1 VKKSIAV
8 AALAAL
14 LAAGSAAASGYR
26 IPEQSVD
33 STAKAGANI
42 ASAAGADASY
52 YNPAN
57 MAWMAA
63 DKWQVEGDLTYI
75 HLPSISYDDNR
86 SSAYNGESEKENFL
100 LPTLFLVSPDYN
112 NFRFGFSVT
121 GPYGLAKRW
130 EQPYPRTF
138 AEEYSLKVFDINP
151 TVAYKFCEYFSVAA
165 GPRLLYSSAEV
176 SSNGVVSPKGYT
188 AVRDMD
194 GDTTE
199 LGWNVALSA
208 RPTKDLN
215 LAVTYRSEVDLDL
228 DGDATLSTNL
238 PVPAASVASGG
249 SVSVPAPAVLALSG
263 AYTLDKLTVELTWER
278 TFWSDYENIDFQ
290 YDTVLTNPV
299 LYNVFDVP
307 KDKNW
312 DDSDSYR
319 LGLSYALNEVWTLMA
334 GFGYDKNPIPDST
347 LLFDLPDS
355 DAYLYSVGAR
365 YRVNS
370 QMEVGAGYLYDD
382 KESRSVVN
390 ENLNGTFTDSSAHL
404 LTVGLT
410 YTF

>member
-1 VKKSIAV
+1 MKKTIMV
-8 AALAAL
+8 AALAVFVTG
-14 LAAGSAAASGYR
+14 GSALASGYR

-42 ASAAGADASY
+42 ASAGRADASY

-57 MAWMAA
+57 MAWMTA
-63 DKWQVEGDLTYI
+63 DKWQIEGDLTYI
-75 HLPSISYDDNR
+75 HLPSITYTDNR
-86 SSAYNGESEKENFL
+86 SSLYNGESEKENFL
-100 LPTLFLVSPDYN
+100 LPTVFMVSPEVN
-112 NFRFGFSVT
+112 HFRFGFSVT
-121 GPYGLAKRW
+121 APYGLAKRW
-130 EQPYPRTF
+130 EQAYPRTF

-165 GPRLLYSSAEV
+165 GPRLLYSSAQV
-176 SSNGVVSPKGYT
+176 SSNGVVSPPYT
-188 AVRDMD
+188 AARHME

-208 RPTKDLN
+208 RPTKDMV

-228 DGDATLSTNL
+228 DGDASLSTTL
-238 PVPAASVASGG
+238 PVPSSSVATGG
-249 SVSVPAPAVLALSG
+249 SVTIPAPAVLALSG
-263 AYTLDKLTVELTWER
+263 AYTFDKLTVELTWER
-278 TFWSDYENIDFQ
+278 TFWSDYENISFQ

-299 LYNVFDVP
+299 LIVAFGVP
-307 KDKNW
+307 VAKNW
-312 DDSDSYR
+312 DDSDAYR
-319 LGLSYALNEVWTLMA
+319 LGLSYALTDLWTLMA
-334 GFGYDKNPIPDST
+334 GFGYDRNPIPDST

-365 YRVNS
+365 YQVS
-370 QMEVGAGYLYDD
+370 KQMEIGAGYLYDD
-382 KESRSVVN
+382 KKSRSVTN
-390 ENLNGTFTDSSAHL
+390 ARLNGTFTDSSAHL

>member
-1 VKKSIAV
+1 MKKTIMV
-8 AALAAL
+8 AALAVCVTG
-14 LAAGSAAASGYR
+14 GSALASGYR

-42 ASAAGADASY
+42 ASAGRADASY

-86 SSAYNGESEKENFL
+86 TAAYDGESKKENFL
-100 LPTLFLVSPDYN
+100 LPTVFMVSPEVN

-121 GPYGLAKRW
+121 APYGLAKRW
-130 EQPYPRTF
+130 EQPFPRTF

-151 TVAYKFCEYFSVAA
+151 TVAYKFCEYFSLAV
-165 GPRLLYSSAEV
+165 GPRLLYSSAQV
-176 SSNGVVSPKGYT
+176 SSNGVVRAPGYT
-188 AVRDMD
+188 AARNME

-199 LGWNVALSA
+199 LGWNAALSA

-215 LAVTYRSEVDLDL
+215 LAVTYRSKVDLAL
-228 DGDATLSTNL
+228 DGDALLSTNTQ
-238 PVPAASVASGG
+238 AASINTGG
-249 SVSVPAPAVLALSG
+249 SVSIPAPAVLALSG
-263 AYTLDKLTVELTWER
+263 AYTLDRLTVELTWER
-278 TFWSDYENIDFQ
+278 TFWSDYESIAFQ
-290 YDTVLTNPV
+290 YDTVLTNPI
-299 LYNVFDVP
+299 LIGAFGVP
-307 KDKNW
+307 VTKNW
-312 DDSDSYR
+312 DDSDAYR
-319 LGLSYALNEVWTLMA
+319 LGLSYAVNDLWTLMA
-334 GFGYDKNPIPDST
+334 GFGYDRNPIPDST
-347 LLFDLPDS
+347 LQFDLPDS

-365 YRVNS
+365 YQVS
-370 QMEVGAGYLYDD
+370 KEMEIGAGYLYDD
-382 KESRSVVN
+382 KKSRSVTN
-390 ENLNGTFTDSSAHL
+390 ARLNGTFTDSSAHL